1 MAAGEQG
8 CTLEKKGKLGPESPD
23 YNIAALIEDNL
34 AVEVG
39 MMAVFNGLNKYN
51 LWHCWSEYIMCCS
64 EMVGER
70 AIEDLWVCLFQGLQ

>member
-51 LWHCWSEYIMCCS
+51 L
-64 EMVGER
+64 
-70 AIEDLWVCLFQGLQ
+70 